1 MQNEPDKDRRIG
13 SDQDG
18 EDPNR
23 RTDLLKERVVP
34 GTHGGGG
41 DPAWKPG
48 NAVGENESNPAE
60 PPAPPEQKPGA

>member
-41 DPAWKPG
+41 DPQRRWLADDLR
-48 NAVGENESNPAE
+48 V
-60 PPAPPEQKPGA
+60 QQ